1 MHTFG
6 GCWYGQLVEAS
17 GGGHNLKRWSKKG
30 WSGQA
35 CPYVKIKRI
44 GRWKWRYLLTPEGM
58 SRKARLARE
67 YVEASLSLY
76 RHIRTQAKQLLG
88 EVRAAGYKQVI
99 IDGDGEIAEI
109 CQLTCLE
116 LGLTVVGDE

>member
-1 MHTFG
+1 
-6 GCWYGQLVEAS
+6 
-17 GGGHNLKRWSKKG
+17 
-30 WSGQA
+30 
-35 CPYVKIKRI
+35 
-44 GRWKWRYLLTPEGM
+44 M

-76 RHIRTQAKQLLG
+76 RHIRTQAKELLG
-88 EVRAAGYKQVI
+88 QVRAAGYSQVI

-116 LGLTVVGDE
+116 LGLTVVEDSVAGVPVVRIEGRKLVLSWPKAKEEIG